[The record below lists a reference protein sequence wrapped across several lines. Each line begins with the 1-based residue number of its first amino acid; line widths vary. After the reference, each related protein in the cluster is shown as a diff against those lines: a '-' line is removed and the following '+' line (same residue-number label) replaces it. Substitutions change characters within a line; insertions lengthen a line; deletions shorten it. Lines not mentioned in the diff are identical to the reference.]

1 MEADRAPESDGRM
14 TTLAVRSAGL
24 VACGGWQGMRSSG
37 NYWRGEDGP
46 WRAAELLIILPVRH
60 ASHTPE
66 ELAALFCAS
75 AAAKHNQT
83 RVQRGRRMGTALILE
98 MAGKISNIARKR
110 WDTER
115 HSAGRAW
122 LYMWLYAAV

>member
-1 MEADRAPESDGRM
+1 VEADRAPESDGRM

-46 WRAAELLIILPVRH
+46 WRA